1 MEFSGFNIK
10 LLPMT
15 DFTLEDLM
23 ELTQMENNMMNEL
36 FASDIED
43 QCEPS
48 DEIVNTLLA
57 YSQALSIRK
66 SRSMNNIRLVL
77 N

>member
-1 MEFSGFNIK
+1 
-10 LLPMT
+10 MT
-15 DFTLEDLM
+15 DFTPEDLM
-23 ELTQMENNMMNEL
+23 ELTQMENDMMKEL

-48 DEIVNTLLA
+48 NETVNTLLA
-57 YSQALSIRK
+57 YSKALSIRK